1 VRRPPRP
8 PRPRISPFL
17 HPRLRR
23 VLRPRLRLRITLG
36 SKLPRPAARRVRGEE
51 QRPALPSLS
60 DPRMMRSSRHFTPL
74 PRFCMPASTP
84 AGHACRVLSQALCKN
99 LTLSAVPLRP
109 RGSQSSPRDHGL
121 PPSGQDRTS
130 IRRETNNGSSPRG
143 GASVLQSR
151 RNGGLINSS
160 SPADV
165 EKLVELVYRQ
175 QDARLRRI
183 ALGRLVRTVTLTM
196 NAWRCS
202 FLSLNVKC
210 FNGTG

>member
-1 VRRPPRP
+1 
-8 PRPRISPFL
+8 
-17 HPRLRR
+17 
-23 VLRPRLRLRITLG
+23 
-36 SKLPRPAARRVRGEE
+36 
-51 QRPALPSLS
+51 
-60 DPRMMRSSRHFTPL
+60 MRSSPHLAPL
-74 PRFCMPASTP
+74 PRFCVPASTP
-84 AGHACRVLSQALCKN
+84 EGQTCHMMSLALRKT

-121 PPSGQDRTS
+121 PPSGQDRTGN
-130 IRRETNNGSSPRG
+130 RRETNNRPSPSG

-183 ALGRLVRTVTLTM
+183 ALGRLVRTVTLSM

-210 FNGTG
+210 SNGTG

>member
-1 VRRPPRP
+1 MLASRR
-8 PRPRISPFL
+8 
-17 HPRLRR
+17 
-23 VLRPRLRLRITLG
+23 RLRLRITLG

-60 DPRMMRSSRHFTPL
+60 DPRMMRSSRHLSRL
-74 PRFCMPASTP
+74 PGFACRQAPRK
-84 AGHACRVLSQALCKN
+84 HACRVLSQARCKT

-121 PPSGQDRTS
+121 PPSGQDRTGN
-130 IRRETNNGSSPRG
+130 RRETNNRPSPSG

-151 RNGGLINSS
+151 RDGGLINSS

-210 FNGTG
+210 SNGTG

>member
-1 VRRPPRP
+1 MRRPSRPPRT
-8 PRPRISPFL
+8 RVRLFL
-17 HPRLRR
+17 RPRLRR

-36 SKLPRPAARRVRGEE
+36 SKLPRPAARRVRGEG
-51 QRPALPSLS
+51 QRPALPLLC
-60 DPRMMRSSRHFTPL
+60 DPRMMPSSRHLAPL
-74 PRFCMPASTP
+74 PDF
-84 AGHACRVLSQALCKN
+84 ACRQAPQTGYACCVLSQGLCKT

-109 RGSQSSPRDHGL
+109 RGSERSPRDHGL

-130 IRRETNNGSSPRG
+130 NIREANNGSSPRG

-151 RNGGLINSS
+151 RKSGLINSS
-160 SPADV
+160 SPTDV

-183 ALGRLVRTVTLTM
+183 ALGRLVRTVTLTI

-202 FLSLNVKC
+202 FRSLYVKC